1 MIKKTIKFTNVF
13 TEQEAEKDEYFN
25 LTLREW
31 GELSIDPDFMAGLE
45 QLQNLP
51 KTNLEKNANGMETRR
66 MIIMS
71 FGTIDR
77 LLETAYGRRVED
89 SLVKTKEYTE
99 IFRGSG
105 ELEALTSELFSDTD
119 KLEEFIKHIMPK
131 NLRSDFDKA
140 SKEVGQ
146 KPEEVEQKPESVEQK
161 PTLNNITV
169 SDSAVQHAIDPDY
182 AAYLAQKNKLE
193 NK

>member
-13 TEQEAEKDEYFN
+13 TEEEAEKDEYFN

-31 GELSIDPDFMAGLE
+31 EKLSVDPDFMSGLE

-51 KTNLEKNANGMETRR
+51 KTDLEKNANGIETRR
-66 MIIMS
+66 MIVMS
-71 FGTIDR
+71 FGAIDR

-89 SLVKTKEYTE
+89 SLVKTKEYTD

-105 ELEALTSELFSDTD
+105 ELEALTSELFLDTD

-131 NLRSDFDKA
+131 NLRSDFEKA
-140 SKEVGQ
+140 SEV
-146 KPEEVEQKPESVEQK
+146 VEQKPEVFEIKAS
-161 PTLNNITV
+161 PNTIAMSNT
-169 SDSAVQHAIDPDY
+169 DVQHVIDPDY
-182 AAYLAQKNKLE
+182 AAYLAQKNQLE

>member
-31 GELSIDPDFMAGLE
+31 EKLSVDPDFMAGLE

-51 KTNLEKNANGMETRR
+51 KTDLEKNANGVETRR
-66 MIIMS
+66 MIVMS

-89 SLVKTKEYTE
+89 SLVKTKEYTD

-105 ELEALTSELFSDTD
+105 ELEALTAELFSDTD

-131 NLRSDFDKA
+131 NLRSDFEKA
-140 SKEVGQ
+140 SG
-146 KPEEVEQKPESVEQK
+146 EVEQKPVPNS
-161 PTLNNITV
+161 IAV
-169 SDSAVQHAIDPDY
+169 SNSDAHRIIDPDY
-182 AAYLAQKNKLE
+182 AAYLAQKNQLG

>member
-13 TEQEAEKDEYFN
+13 TDEEVEKDEYFN

-31 GELSIDPDFMAGLE
+31 EKLAVDPDFMAGLE

-51 KTNLEKNANGMETRR
+51 KTDFDKDANGVETRR
-66 MIIMS
+66 MIVMS

-89 SLVKTKEYTE
+89 SLVKTKEYAD

-105 ELEALTSELFSDTD
+105 ELEALTAELFSDTNE
-119 KLEEFIKHIMPK
+119 LEEFIKHIMPK
-131 NLRSDFDKA
+131 NLRSDFEKA
-140 SKEVGQ
+140 SA
-146 KPEEVEQKPESVEQK
+146 EVEQKPALN
-161 PTLNNITV
+161 TLTV
-169 SDSAVQHAIDPDY
+169 SNADAHQVIDPDY
-182 AAYLAQKNKLE
+182 AAYLAQKNQLG
-193 NK
+193 NN

>member
-13 TEQEAEKDEYFN
+13 TEEEAEKDEYFN

-51 KTNLEKNANGMETRR
+51 KTDLEKNANGMETRR

-71 FGTIDR
+71 FGTIDS

-89 SLVKTKEYTE
+89 SLVKTKEYTD

-119 KLEEFIKHIMPK
+119 KLEDFIKHIMPK
-131 NLRSDFDKA
+131 NLRSDFDNA
-140 SKEVGQ
+140 SKDVRE
-146 KPEEVEQKPESVEQK
+146 KSTPNTIAASNSD
-161 PTLNNITV
+161 PTLV
-169 SDSAVQHAIDPDY
+169 IDPDY
-182 AAYLAQKNKLE
+182 AAYLAQKNQLE